1 MAQIQLD
8 YLKLMT
14 EGDQELQ
21 QTMLGM
27 LLEELPAAMNSIQ
40 ASFAAG
46 NREEIQR
53 ICHKLKATLPFVGNT
68 ALESTNKM
76 LEEVSKSGDSSGL
89 AASLVEKMAAML
101 PPVLQ
106 ELREAMGDH

>member
-1 MAQIQLD
+1 MAHIQLD

-14 EGDQELQ
+14 EGDLELQ

-27 LLEELPAAMNSIQ
+27 LLEELPAAMDNIQ
-40 ASFAAG
+40 ASFAEG
-46 NREEIQR
+46 NREEVQR
-53 ICHKLKATLPFVGNT
+53 VCHKLKATLPFVGNT
-68 ALESTNKM
+68 ELESINKM

-89 AASLVEKMAAML
+89 AAPLVERLAALL

-106 ELREAMGDH
+106 ELREAMGDN